1 MISIKISR
9 DKTNFKYYSIKWSE
23 FLIRI
28 SGVKLEINGKE
39 NIRDDKNYIFA
50 PNHASFIDFPV
61 LFVSVARYLVFV
73 AKKELKR
80 IPIFNSIL
88 DTSGC
93 VFVDR
98 ENTKRAVES
107 LNELKADIKNTPRS
121 IAIFPEGTRSE
132 SLELGDFK
140 KGAAVLGI
148 NTGLPIVPV
157 YIDGSFNWWN
167 ANFKNN
173 SNKIV
178 VNFGEPILT
187 KDINYNERE
196 NLTQLIKNEI
206 IGLKENAK

>member
-1 MISIKISR
+1 M
-9 DKTNFKYYSIKWSE
+9 
-23 FLIRI
+23 
-28 SGVKLEINGKE
+28 
-39 NIRDDKNYIFA
+39 
-50 PNHASFIDFPV
+50 
-61 LFVSVARYLVFV
+61 
-73 AKKELKR
+73 
-80 IPIFNSIL
+80 
-88 DTSGC
+88 
-93 VFVDR
+93 
-98 ENTKRAVES
+98 
-107 LNELKADIKNTPRS
+107 
-121 IAIFPEGTRSE
+121 
-132 SLELGDFK
+132 GDFK